1 MKNTHSV
8 ILSKWIVD
16 DKVCWPV
23 GISALRAIE
32 LDKDPEESWKRFPH
46 VDNKLQTDKEDI
58 CYQYMSYPTSE
69 IDDQYTQ
76 CETQERLD
84 DDIGQMSPE
93 FSPPRRERKRSASP
107 DYIEPS
113 PQKSP
118 RRSLFKSKSRET
130 RQIRQTEF
138 FEVARW
144 SHFPRITLE
153 TTKNRPKKMVNQRE
167 KLIS

>member
-1 MKNTHSV
+1 MKNTHAV
-8 ILSKWIVD
+8 ILSKSIVD
-16 DKVCWPV
+16 GKVYWPV
-23 GISALRAIE
+23 GISTLRAIE

-46 VDNKLQTDKEDI
+46 VDNKLQTDEEDI

-69 IDDQYTQ
+69 SDDQSTQ

-84 DDIGQMSPE
+84 DDISQISPE

-118 RRSLFKSKSRET
+118 RRSLFTPKSRET
-130 RQIRQTEF
+130 SEVDESLRRSPRRPELLRASKRVSGAESIR
-138 FEVARW
+138 R
-144 SHFPRITLE
+144 SPRNTS
-153 TTKNRPKKMVNQRE
+153 K
-167 KLIS
+167 